1 MMTSGTAA
9 TLFARLTATAAVL
22 AALALPARADDFYR
36 GKTITLT
43 LGYVVGGGADMYARL
58 LARHISRHIPGQP
71 TVIVQNM
78 PGAASLT
85 ALRHQDLIAP
95 KDGTVIT
102 LFDFVQINNSMF
114 DPAKTGVDIRSL
126 NWIGS
131 VSEDLSV
138 CYVWHARGIATLDA
152 LRRSGPVHMG
162 MTQAGGAND
171 IRLKVMRRLLNV
183 DVKPVSGYPG
193 TAQQFVAIERGE
205 LDAACGGYSSLPTNW
220 RVNNL
225 INVLVRLVPTQ
236 TANMPK
242 GVPYAGEL
250 VATDHERRVLKL
262 LTNPAQLGK
271 PVVAARGVPADRVA
285 ILRTAFEATMRDP
298 ELHADADR
306 LKVDISPRNAA
317 EASAIIEEI
326 FSMPKDVVEAA
337 KKVIAD

>member
-1 MMTSGTAA
+1 M
-9 TLFARLTATAAVL
+9 
-22 AALALPARADDFYR
+22 
-36 GKTITLT
+36 
-43 LGYVVGGGADMYARL
+43 
-58 LARHISRHIPGQP
+58 
-71 TVIVQNM
+71 
-78 PGAASLT
+78 
-85 ALRHQDLIAP
+85 
-95 KDGTVIT
+95 
-102 LFDFVQINNSMF
+102 
-114 DPAKTGVDIRSL
+114 
-126 NWIGS
+126 
-131 VSEDLSV
+131 
-138 CYVWHARGIATLDA
+138 CYVWHGRGITTLDA
-152 LRRSGPVHMG
+152 LKRSGPVHMG

-171 IRLKVMRRLLNV
+171 IRLKVMKRMLGV

-225 INVLVRLVPTQ
+225 INVLVRLVPTL

-242 GVPYAGEL
+242 GVPYAGDL
-250 VATDHERRVLKL
+250 VASERDRSVLKL

-298 ELHADADR
+298 ELLAEADK
-306 LKVDISPRNAA
+306 LKVDISPRTAA

-337 KKVIAD
+337 KKVIGD